1 MGKLAA
7 ALALL
12 VVLSAPAF
20 AQACDDDMI
29 EPVSRDRSIIKM
41 LLGAVFKVARSDRG
55 DVADWQRSDQVY
67 ICSLDTELVNVTVN
81 GDRVTIERVR

>member
-7 ALALL
+7 ALAPL

-81 GDRVTIERVR
+81 GDRVTVERVR

>member
-7 ALALL
+7 ALVL
-12 VVLSAPAF
+12 VVALSAPAF
-20 AQACDDDMI
+20 AQVCDDDVI
-29 EPVSRDRSIIKM
+29 ESVSKDGAIIKM
-41 LLGAVFKVARSDRG
+41 LSGAVFKVARSDRG

-81 GDRVTIERVR
+81 GDRVTVERLR